1 VSGSEAHCEPKGA
14 KPLVVAPGSAVNG
27 AQDTLRDRGQPKPA
41 WYAVWTR
48 SHCER
53 SVAQQL
59 IAKGFETFVPEIAA
73 WSRRGGAAHLIQV
86 PIFPGYLF
94 VRTGI
99 DRQRYV
105 EMLKARGLVRVLGE
119 GWDRL
124 AAIPDREIDA
134 IHRVVQ
140 ARVAVAPHA
149 YLTGGDRVTVIDG
162 PLTGIEGIFVQDR
175 QQKGRLVLSVE
186 LLGRSVAVDVD
197 RAAVIPVSYAI
208 AS

>member
-1 VSGSEAHCEPKGA
+1 
-14 KPLVVAPGSAVNG
+14 
-27 AQDTLRDRGQPKPA
+27 
-41 WYAVWTR
+41 
-48 SHCER
+48 
-53 SVAQQL
+53 
-59 IAKGFETFVPEIAA
+59 
-73 WSRRGGAAHLIQV
+73 
-86 PIFPGYLF
+86 
-94 VRTGI
+94 
-99 DRQRYV
+99 
-105 EMLKARGLVRVLGE
+105 MLKARGLVRVLGE

-162 PLTGIEGIFVQDR
+162 PLTGIDGIFVQDR